1 MGRAVTCPTTDVTED
16 MAGQTITIGGS
27 IASARII
34 PTRKGDLMAAVK
46 LEDLAGSIEVI
57 VFPRTFQ
64 THREL
69 IQEDAIVLIR
79 GKVDTRDDQPKLLC
93 ESVEAFEPQ
102 GEDLEDGPEEDDLR
116 PVAPAQTAYPV
127 GAVES
132 AAGGFDESGGRVAGD
147 DAGGAPAFEPAL
159 GDSPDEAESAE
170 PPPLDAYEGER
181 GHVPA
186 PAAAGIPDGARFV
199 LELLL
204 ERSMREERDVGRLV
218 RLDELIGR
226 HPGSDRVVLHILAMN
241 GRDNTALEL
250 AERVDCCPDL
260 VDGMVREL
268 GEEFVRVRT
277 APAARA
283 APPALRDDADA
294 LVVDGGAWPPPVPRE
309 EAGVGIAVAGG

>member
-1 MGRAVTCPTTDVTED
+1 
-16 MAGQTITIGGS
+16 
-27 IASARII
+27 
-34 PTRKGDLMAAVK
+34 
-46 LEDLAGSIEVI
+46 VI

-64 THREL
+64 NHREL

-102 GEDLEDGPEEDDLR
+102 GDDLEDDPEADLR
-116 PVAPAQTAYPV
+116 PAQPAQTAYPV

-132 AAGGFDESGGRVAGD
+132 AAGGFDEAAGRGETGDADVAGSAGLPA
-147 DAGGAPAFEPAL
+147 DAADG
-159 GDSPDEAESAE
+159 ESTE
-170 PPPLDAYEGER
+170 PPPLDAYEHEGDPEA
-181 GHVPA
+181 GPTLA
-186 PAAAGIPDGARFV
+186 PSRAPDGARFV

-226 HPGSDRVVLHILAMN
+226 HPGSDRVVLRVLAMN

-268 GEEFVRVRT
+268 GEEFVRVRVSP
-277 APAARA
+277 APGARAVPVPPAAIGEEE
-283 APPALRDDADA
+283 APLM
-294 LVVDGGAWPPPVPRE
+294 DGGAWPAPPAAAAPGAFRE
-309 EAGVGIAVAGG
+309 SGVGMAVAGG